1 MTHKHRLRVNIT
13 LIQVKGCMTLELYR
27 DGCKNSTLFSILD
40 KEGPLASNPMKAP
53 AANNT
58 IYQREGPVRLS
69 QEAQCRPFLVEMSFY
84 PHGNSTLPS

>member
-1 MTHKHRLRVNIT
+1 MTNKHRHRINIT
-13 LIQVKGCMTLELYR
+13 LMQVKGCMTLELYR

-40 KEGPLASNPMKAP
+40 KQEPLASNPTKAP

-58 IYQREGPVRLS
+58 ICLREGPVRLS

-84 PHGNSTLPS
+84 PHGYSTLLS